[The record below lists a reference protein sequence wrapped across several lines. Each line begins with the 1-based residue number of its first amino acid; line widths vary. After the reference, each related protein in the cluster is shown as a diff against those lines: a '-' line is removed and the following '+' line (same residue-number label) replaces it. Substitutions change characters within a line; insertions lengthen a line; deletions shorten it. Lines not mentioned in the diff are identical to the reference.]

1 VFVRTHIRVFGLIK
15 GYPCPPVDLKRLV
28 APLAAVV
35 VAAFVG
41 GCSLAIPL
49 TSLSATEEDATGSI
63 EKPGS
68 PLGPVMDPEDWRR
81 ANAAL
86 GVALDP
92 QGNGAPVQWDNPV
105 SGHKGSFAAAGPLYV
120 LEDRVCRSFIATVQA
135 GGGED
140 QVQGSSCRLG
150 PNEWQIREAK
160 PWTRPGAAAR

>member
-28 APLAAVV
+28 APFAAVV

-92 QGNGAPVQWDNPV
+92 QGNGAPVQWSNPI
-105 SGHKGSFAAAGPLYV
+105 SGAKGSFVQTGRPFPFDAV
-120 LEDRVCRSFIATVQA
+120 VCRPFAA
-135 GGGED
+135 DMALRGGEHALA
-140 QVQGSSCRLG
+140 GSACVDKSG
-150 PNEWQIREAK
+150 EWTVRDAK
-160 PWTRPGAAAR
+160 PRKKT